1 MSISERYV
9 SANGVTLWTA
19 TQGTGPPVVLC
30 HGGPGIYDY
39 LGPVAAMIEDVATV
53 HRYDQRGCG
62 RSEDVGPYDVATFVE
77 DLDALRAYWG
87 YEAWTIVGH
96 SWGAHLALLYAIQ
109 YPERTARLVYMS
121 GTGIDPAWHQDYR
134 RNREAKLSPE
144 ERQRLRRLRQQRLTA
159 TGEELERI
167 KEEESCLLGK
177 TELYDVTRLD
187 NVPRYDRFPI
197 NYSLNAALNAQNNRM
212 EETGRLGA
220 KVSQVRAPTLVLD
233 GEGDP
238 RPRWARAQVAQLIP
252 NSRHATIARAGHEPW
267 IEQPEAT
274 ARALRD
280 FLLRPLHNPGLAAR
294 TNTHPNP
301 LPEED
306 EETFA

>member
-1 MSISERYV
+1 MSISERLV

-62 RSEDVGPYDVATFVE
+62 RSEVVGPYDVAAFVD

-87 YEAWTIVGH
+87 YEAWMVIGH
-96 SWGAHLALLYAIQ
+96 SWGAPLALLYAIQ
-109 YPERTARLVYMS
+109 YPKRTARLVYMA

-134 RNREAKLSPE
+134 RNREAKLPPA
-144 ERQRLRRLRQQRLTA
+144 ERERLRLLKQQQLTA

-167 KEEESCLLGK
+167 KEEEASLLGR

-187 NVPRYDRFPI
+187 DVPRYDRFPI

-212 EETGRLGA
+212 EETGRFGD
-220 KVSQVRAPTLVLD
+220 KVPQVRAPTLVLD

-238 RPRWARAQVAQLIP
+238 RPRWARAQLAQLLP
-252 NSRHATIARAGHEPW
+252 NSRHATIPQAGHEPW

-274 ARALRD
+274 AGALRD
-280 FLLRPLHNPGLAAR
+280 FLMDPV
-294 TNTHPNP
+294 
-301 LPEED
+301 
-306 EETFA
+306 